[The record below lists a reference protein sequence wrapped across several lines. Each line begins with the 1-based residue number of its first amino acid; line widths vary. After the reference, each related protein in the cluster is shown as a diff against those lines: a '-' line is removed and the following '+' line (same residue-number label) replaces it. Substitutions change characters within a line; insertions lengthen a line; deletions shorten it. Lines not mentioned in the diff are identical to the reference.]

1 MVKISIIKN
10 LCGLWAEASNEHTDN
25 FGLPK
30 LYALRWITSDFRA
43 YWFYIHT
50 WTGYL
55 QCTSVSLNKSLYLNF
70 LWLNHSCTTVFRCPH
85 HFRSTLEGKKNN
97 SAVSIPPPPLQ
108 LGKPGLHMRRENNF
122 GLKLP
127 RILYYEKDSTV
138 SATITQTNGIM
149 AELPDPLEV
158 SGSKV
163 CPSPICEPFGPERTL
178 NKTEA
183 KGKHWEPQTLPPPV
197 FLNTEVTLHSPAAS
211 QIHFSVLMLIIKKK
225 LFLDHYHHLHAFSNE
240 PGQSRQHKDHKSFCL
255 PSILSKTKHY
265 SSKGS
270 SKYTASAE
278 LLPLPPASLQQTN
291 SLSVC

>member
-85 HFRSTLEGKKNN
+85 HFRSTLEGKKTN

-158 SGSKV
+158 SGSKQSLSISHLWAV
-163 CPSPICEPFGPERTL
+163 WSWKDSEQNWGKREALRAPNPPSSSIFKYRS
-178 NKTEA
+178 
-183 KGKHWEPQTLPPPV
+183 
-197 FLNTEVTLHSPAAS
+197 NTALS
-211 QIHFSVLMLIIKKK
+211 
-225 LFLDHYHHLHAFSNE
+225 
-240 PGQSRQHKDHKSFCL
+240 SRI
-255 PSILSKTKHY
+255 P
-265 SSKGS
+265 
-270 SKYTASAE
+270 
-278 LLPLPPASLQQTN
+278 N
-291 SLSVC
+291 SLFSFNAHN